1 MSCFNAV
8 TLWRSYASSF
18 MCFFFFQA
26 EDGIRDVAVTG
37 VQTCA
42 LPISSAKRRTCRPG
56 SSPSTNGS
64 PRPTGAWSRR
74 SRPRSTGRP
83 RSSAWRKTSSDGS
96 RRPTRSSRASD
107 GRAWGRGGTG
117 RREGLKSL
125 CPRGRAGSSPA
136 APTTSLPSRR
146 VILNTVISSP
156 GAIAFQ
162 IGPVVLRWYGIL
174 MATAIVAGLWLGHRQ
189 ARREHLPADDIIS
202 CGQWAILAGLVG
214 ARLYEGLFNWDYYGR
229 YPWKIIAVWEGG
241 LAIHGGPILGPLV
254 GAGLAHR
261 WRLPVLRRLDVAAPP
276 TALGQAIGRWGNFFN
291 QQAFG
296 RPTDLPWKLYISP
309 PHRPPGFAQFEFFH
323 PTFLYES
330 LWDLLVFLVLILL
343 LRSRLRDHPGALF
356 FCYVGLYSVGRFAIE
371 AIRLDSFWLGPFR
384 VPQLASVVGVA
395 IAVAGLAWLHRRRT
409 AVV

>member
-1 MSCFNAV
+1 M
-8 TLWRSYASSF
+8 
-18 MCFFFFQA
+18 
-26 EDGIRDVAVTG
+26 
-37 VQTCA
+37 
-42 LPISSAKRRTCRPG
+42 RRTCRPG

-96 RRPTRSSRASD
+96 RRPTRSTRASN

-162 IGPVVLRWYGIL
+162 LGPVVIRWYGIL

-189 ARREHLPADDIIS
+189 AKREGLPADDIIS

-214 ARLYEGLFNWDYYGR
+214 ARLYEVAFNWDYYGR
-229 YPWKIIAVWEGG
+229 YPWKIVAVWEGG
-241 LAIHGGPILGPLV
+241 LAIHGGLILGPLV
-254 GAGLAHR
+254 GAWLAYR
-261 WRLPVLRRLDVAAPP
+261 WRLPVLRGLDVAAPSI
-276 TALGQAIGRWGNFFN
+276 ALGQAIGRWGNFFN
-291 QQAFG
+291 EEAYG
-296 RPTDLPWKLYISP
+296 SPTDLPWKLYISP
-309 PHRPPGFAQFEFFH
+309 PHRQLGYGQYEYFH

-330 LWDLLVFLVLILL
+330 IWNLVVFGLLVAW
-343 LRSRLRDHPGALF
+343 LRPRLAGRPGALF
-356 FCYVGLYSVGRFAIE
+356 FSYVGLYSIGRFAIE
-371 AIRLDSFWLGPFR
+371 ALRLDSFWLGPVR
-384 VPQLASVVGVA
+384 VPQLASVIGVLV
-395 IAVAGLAWLHRRRT
+395 AVAGMAWTSRRAT
-409 AVV
+409 ASPATS